1 MEFAILG
8 GLGLVALGI
17 VCFYG
22 IPTTMERAK
31 AGQTISFQYL
41 QPHHEDAPRSFE
53 TVVDKFKV
61 SDSMRRHLNATRG
74 YRKHG
79 PMFIRNGNL
88 LVTEDREGQG
98 RQYYTG
104 RGIMVRRHLFG
115 GVAKKLAPSVG

>member
-61 SDSMRRHLNATRG
+61 SDSMRRHLNATSG
-74 YRKHG
+74 YRKHD

-88 LVTEDREGQG
+88 LLTEDREGQV

>member
-61 SDSMRRHLNATRG
+61 SDSMRRHLNATSG
-74 YRKHG
+74 YRKHD

-88 LVTEDREGQG
+88 LVTEDREGQV

-104 RGIMVRRHLFG
+104 RGILVRRHLFG

>member
-41 QPHHEDAPRSFE
+41 QPYHEDAPRSFE

-61 SDSMRRHLNATRG
+61 SDSMRRHLNATSG
-74 YRKHG
+74 YRKHD

-88 LVTEDREGQG
+88 LVTEDREGQV

>member
-61 SDSMRRHLNATRG
+61 SDSMRRHLNATSG
-74 YRKHG
+74 YRKHD

-88 LVTEDREGQG
+88 LVTEDREGQV
-98 RQYYTG
+98 RQYSTG

>member
-8 GLGLVALGI
+8 GLGLFALGI

-61 SDSMRRHLNATRG
+61 SDSMRRHLNATSG
-74 YRKHG
+74 YRKHD

-88 LVTEDREGQG
+88 LVTEDREGQV

>member
-8 GLGLVALGI
+8 GLGLFALGI
-17 VCFYG
+17 VWFYG

-61 SDSMRRHLNATRG
+61 SDSMRRHLNATSG
-74 YRKHG
+74 YRKHD

-88 LVTEDREGQG
+88 LVTEDREGQV

>member
-41 QPHHEDAPRSFE
+41 QPHHADAPRSFE

-61 SDSMRRHLNATRG
+61 SDSMRRHLNATSG
-74 YRKHG
+74 YRKHD

-88 LVTEDREGQG
+88 LVTEDREGQV

>member
-1 MEFAILG
+1 MEFAVIG
-8 GLGLVALGI
+8 GLGLLALGI

-31 AGQTISFQYL
+31 AGQVISFQYL
-41 QPHHEDAPRSFE
+41 QPHNEDAPRSFE

-61 SDSMRRHLNATRG
+61 SDSMRRHLNATSG
-74 YRKHG
+74 YRKHD

-88 LVTEDREGQG
+88 LVTEDREGQV

>member
-8 GLGLVALGI
+8 GLGLFALGI

-61 SDSMRRHLNATRG
+61 SDSMRRHLNATSG
-74 YRKHG
+74 YRKHD
-79 PMFIRNGNL
+79 PMFIRN
-88 LVTEDREGQG
+88 
-98 RQYYTG
+98 
-104 RGIMVRRHLFG
+104 
-115 GVAKKLAPSVG
+115 

>member
-61 SDSMRRHLNATRG
+61 SDSMRRHLNATSA
-74 YRKHG
+74 YRKHD

-88 LVTEDREGQG
+88 LVTEDREGQV

>member
-61 SDSMRRHLNATRG
+61 SDSMRRHLNATSG
-74 YRKHG
+74 YRKHD

-88 LVTEDREGQG
+88 LVTEDREGQV

>member
-8 GLGLVALGI
+8 GLGLIALGI

-31 AGQTISFQYL
+31 AGQVISFQYL

-53 TVVDKFKV
+53 TVVDKYKV
-61 SDSMRRHLNATRG
+61 SDSMRRHLNATSG
-74 YRKHG
+74 YRKND

-88 LVTEDREGQG
+88 LLTEDGQG
-98 RQYYTG
+98 QVRQYYTG

-115 GVAKKLAPSVG
+115 SVAKKLAPSVT